1 MDECCSQ
8 ASRCGRHQRAWSPT
22 GQEHNDPGGYYLSG
36 RSNCP
41 RYSRSSL
48 LVVLSLSEE
57 LTMIK
62 YTFVHN
68 CGGCSWDKHEVV
80 IRPTIYGLTGG
91 YEEPRP
97 LCVDKHVALMFVEA
111 VDE

>member
-1 MDECCSQ
+1 
-8 ASRCGRHQRAWSPT
+8 
-22 GQEHNDPGGYYLSG
+22 
-36 RSNCP
+36 
-41 RYSRSSL
+41 
-48 LVVLSLSEE
+48 
-57 LTMIK
+57 MIK